1 MRSGLII
8 AVEGVLIPGAGGT
21 LEAGSTLAAENLAL
35 APGAGTMIQRLNLA
49 KVVIV
54 LVAARDYA
62 DDLETALELCGARS
76 DFTSIRP
83 AGWTPRLILGLMR
96 TADLDPATTWL
107 CTCDDAAIDAAGS
120 AGLAGVV
127 LVGIDPPP
135 GDHQCVVARAES
147 LADAPRVMLPRGG
160 GCWHTHQT

>member
-8 AVEGVLIPGAGGT
+8 AVEGVLIPGSDAT
-21 LEAGSTLAAENLAL
+21 LPGSAIAL
-35 APGAGTMIQRLNLA
+35 TPGSGAMIQRLNLA
-49 KVVIV
+49 NVVIV
-54 LVAARDYA
+54 LVSARDHA

-107 CTCDDAAIDAAGS
+107 CCRDTTAIDAAAS

-127 LVGIDPPP
+127 LVGTDPPP
-135 GDHQCVVARAES
+135 GEPQCVVVRAES

-160 GCWHTHQT
+160 GCWHTHRT